1 MTTNLHFKITS
12 QNFLYRIDST
22 LIKNQQD
29 EEYICYFT
37 FENEDWND
45 KQKFVTFS
53 VKKREYTS
61 ALTEENEYSSPI
73 PYPALAS
80 CIINVK
86 VHCDDIITRN
96 QVSLVVSQPKEEII
110 YECKEQT
117 DYHDVYAEA
126 FKQIGTKFDDVQID
140 GDDMVFYA
148 NGKEIS
154 RVSLGIS
161 GNQANWTETDDTN
174 PAFIQNK
181 PTIINNFRYENDNL
195 ICLEDDEVK
204 QTVSLKHNHQS
215 TDVVDFDEEVD
226 IDLGSLLTSITE
238 NIRSL

>member
-12 QNFLYRIDST
+12 QDFLYRIDST
-22 LIKNQQD
+22 LIRNQQD
-29 EEYICYFT
+29 EEYICHFT
-37 FENEDWND
+37 FENEEWDD

-61 ALTEENEYSSPI
+61 PLTEENEYSSPI
-73 PYPALAS
+73 PYAALAS

-110 YECKEQT
+110 YECKKQA

-148 NGKEIS
+148 GGKEIS

-161 GNQANWTETDDTN
+161 RDQANWAETDNTS

-181 PTIINNFRYENDNL
+181 PDIINNFKYENDNL

-204 QTVSLKHNHQS
+204 QIVSLKHNHQS

-226 IDLGSLLTSITE
+226 IDLSSLLVSITE